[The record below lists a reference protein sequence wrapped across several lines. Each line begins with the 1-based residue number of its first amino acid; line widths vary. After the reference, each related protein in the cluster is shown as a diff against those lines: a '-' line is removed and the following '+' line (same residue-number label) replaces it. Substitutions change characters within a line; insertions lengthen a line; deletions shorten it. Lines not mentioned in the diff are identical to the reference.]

1 MKEKMNGVVLFSPK
15 ESEISVPHFT
25 LIFRN
30 VKITLIVYVK
40 MLKITRTNVF
50 GGLIRSII

>member
-1 MKEKMNGVVLFSPK
+1 MNGVVLFSPK
-15 ESEISVPHFT
+15 EPEISVPNFT

-40 MLKITRTNVF
+40 MQKITRTNVF
-50 GGLIRSII
+50 GGWIRSII

>member
-15 ESEISVPHFT
+15 EPEISVPHFT

-50 GGLIRSII
+50 GGWIRSII